1 MAETVT
7 LKLDGVSKIFAK
19 VEKEGVTHAVE
30 HVDLELRSG
39 EFVSLVGAS
48 GCGKSTILRLIAG
61 LILPTTGRLTV
72 NGEEITKPSPERG
85 MVFQKPTLF
94 PWLTV
99 EKNISF
105 SLRMQG
111 KYKGNEERVARMLR
125 LIGLEEFKDDYPGQL
140 SGGMAQRVPWCAP
153 SSTSRTSS
161 CWTSPWGPWTPLP
174 A

>member
-72 NGEEITKPSPERG
+72 NGEELPGNYVPAEA
-85 MVFQKPTLF
+85 
-94 PWLTV
+94 LTENTEIV
-99 EKNISF
+99 
-105 SLRMQG
+105 LTM
-111 KYKGNEERVARMLR
+111 
-125 LIGLEEFKDDYPGQL
+125 
-140 SGGMAQRVPWCAP
+140 
-153 SSTSRTSS
+153 
-161 CWTSPWGPWTPLP
+161 
-174 A
+174 